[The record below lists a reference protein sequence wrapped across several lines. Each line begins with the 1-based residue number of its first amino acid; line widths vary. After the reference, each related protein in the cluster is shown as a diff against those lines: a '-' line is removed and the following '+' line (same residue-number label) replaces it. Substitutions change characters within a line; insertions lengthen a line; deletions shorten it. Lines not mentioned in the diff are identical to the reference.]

1 MADREVLIFWCLKRV
16 RWKNILF
23 FRVGSN
29 WWVGSS
35 QTESL
40 MEWVSNTP
48 KQLWHP
54 KISPI
59 SNETSLQ
66 TPKNKKDTTR
76 YQQTMPN
83 VFKHSH
89 HPLNM
94 RDWVRLEPILN
105 FGKTVKGKNFST
117 WLFSDLKISKPPYLP
132 LPKIIGLA
140 IFLIF
145 HVCQREITIYS
156 LFGLPCTTM
165 GRIWLPWKFLRCSLI
180 WKGPKIKKWALST
193 WAESNS

>member
-40 MEWVSNTP
+40 MEWVSNNP

-59 SNETSLQ
+59 SNETPLQ

-76 YQQTMPN
+76 YQQRMPN

-94 RDWVRLEPILN
+94 HDWVRLEPILH
-105 FGKTVKGKNFST
+105 FGKTVKGKNFR
-117 WLFSDLKISKPPYLP
+117 P
-132 LPKIIGLA
+132 
-140 IFLIF
+140 
-145 HVCQREITIYS
+145 QN
-156 LFGLPCTTM
+156 
-165 GRIWLPWKFLRCSLI
+165 
-180 WKGPKIKKWALST
+180 IKTSLST
-193 WAESNS
+193 TSKNHWVWPFFLFFMSVREKLQFTVSLDHPVAGLLKWWY

>member
-59 SNETSLQ
+59 SNETPLQ

-83 VFKHSH
+83 VFKHTH

-94 RDWVRLEPILN
+94 HDWVRLEPILN

-117 WLFSDLKISKPPYLP
+117 WLFSDLQTSKPPYLP
-132 LPKIIGLA
+132 LPKIIEFGHFSYFSCLSERNHNLQSLWITLYHGMWMGWDRLLA
-140 IFLIF
+140 L
-145 HVCQREITIYS
+145 ES
-156 LFGLPCTTM
+156 LPLK
-165 GRIWLPWKFLRCSLI
+165 RL
-180 WKGPKIKKWALST
+180 
-193 WAESNS
+193 

>member
-59 SNETSLQ
+59 SNETPLQ

-94 RDWVRLEPILN
+94 HVWVRLEPILN

-117 WLFSDLKISKPPYLP
+117 WLFSDLKISKPPYLS
-132 LPKIIGLA
+132 LPKIIEFGHFSYFSCLSERNYNLQSLWITLYHGMWMGWDRLLA
-140 IFLIF
+140 L
-145 HVCQREITIYS
+145 ES
-156 LFGLPCTTM
+156 LPLK
-165 GRIWLPWKFLRCSLI
+165 RL
-180 WKGPKIKKWALST
+180 
-193 WAESNS
+193 